1 LVGSEELLKR
11 VKVLFLNET
20 GQMTRE
26 LKKAVVGKTIQD
38 IEALRDGGD
47 VYIAARIASQK

>member
-1 LVGSEELLKR
+1 MTSYEELMKR
-11 VKVLFLNET
+11 VKVNFLK
-20 GQMTRE
+20 GSRRMTRK
-26 LKKAVVGKTIQD
+26 LKKALIEKTIQD

>member
-1 LVGSEELLKR
+1 
-11 VKVLFLNET
+11 
-20 GQMTRE
+20 MTRK
-26 LKKAVVGKTIQD
+26 LKKALIEKTIQD

>member
-1 LVGSEELLKR
+1 LTSYEELMKR
-11 VKVLFLNET
+11 VKVNFLK
-20 GQMTRE
+20 GSRRMTRK
-26 LKKAVVGKTIQD
+26 LKKALIEKTIQD